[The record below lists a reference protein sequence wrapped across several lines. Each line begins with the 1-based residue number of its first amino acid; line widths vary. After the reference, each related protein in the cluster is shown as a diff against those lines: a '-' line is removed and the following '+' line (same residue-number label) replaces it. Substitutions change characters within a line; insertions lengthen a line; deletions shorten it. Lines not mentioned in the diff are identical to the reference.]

1 MASERTPANDA
12 GVTVAPNYEYWRR
25 HGGQWADEYDARKRL
40 MPLYHVQELMLLEYF
55 TCHAPATVLEFGCG
69 VGRHLRYLREVPGL
83 EIFGFDQ
90 SAAMVEQC
98 ARWAEPAWQAE
109 HVRVGEPAGV
119 LPYADA
125 SFDVV
130 YTAEALV
137 HVRPDDLPGV
147 LRELRRVCRGH
158 LFHLETAVDQT
169 IRLDAHEGSW
179 KHDLVEAYRGVGLE
193 CVRLEQ
199 GYGVHAP
206 YQVAVGEP
214 KPRPVWSAVQLAQL
228 RRLERDLSGGI
239 AGLQQRLAETAARTA
254 ELERALSEAQARAT
268 RAAAAAE
275 RERARVAALLGERER
290 FFTQASGIVR
300 R

>member
-1 MASERTPANDA
+1 MASERAPASDA

-40 MPLYHVQELMLLEYF
+40 IPGYHVQELMLLEYF

-83 EIFGFDQ
+83 EVFGFDQ
-90 SAAMVEQC
+90 SAAMVAQC

-109 HVRVGEPAGV
+109 HVRVGEPVGV
-119 LPYADA
+119 LPFADA
-125 SFDVV
+125 SFDIV

-137 HVRPDDLPGV
+137 HVGPDDLPGV

-158 LFHLETAVDQT
+158 LFHLETAVDHA
-169 IRLDAHEGSW
+169 IR
-179 KHDLVEAYRGVGLE
+179 LE

-206 YQVAVGEP
+206 YQVVVGEP

-228 RRLERDLSGGI
+228 RRLDRDLSGGI
-239 AGLQQRLAETAARTA
+239 AELQQRLARAEARAA
-254 ELERALSEAQARAT
+254 ELEQALADAQARTT
-268 RAAAAAE
+268 RVTAGAE